1 MSVQTLISR
10 QDLSKRWGF
19 NSTKVIENYELN
31 GIIKRVPNIPTPRY
45 SLYEIEKIE
54 MLGLDLN
61 PLSPLERRRFEKRV
75 EDLEKE
81 LNFYKEKFDNAKM
94 LFA

>member
-1 MSVQTLISR
+1 MGQALLSR
-10 QDLSKRWGF
+10 QDLAKRWGF
-19 NSTKVIENYELN
+19 SSTKVIENYELN

-54 MLGLDLN
+54 LAGQNLN
-61 PLSPLERRRFEKRV
+61 PLSPLERRRLEKKV

-81 LNFYKEKFDNAKM
+81 LNFYKEKFASLKM
-94 LFA
+94 IIS